1 MAVEPEPAAKRQR
14 RVWLSNNDRYQSV
27 LLNEGDI
34 GDDLRRKAKPSLN
47 EEQLAYVK
55 LVNADGAALDLFTEV
70 PAGVGGDK
78 DTAVKVVVEDG
89 MPSTSQAPRQFSS
102 TSFPSLA

>member
-14 RVWLSNNDRYQSV
+14 RVWLSNNDQYQSV
-27 LLNEGDI
+27 FLNAGDI

-70 PAGVGGDK
+70 PADVGCDR
-78 DTAVKVVVEDG
+78 DTALKVVVGDG
-89 MPSTSQAPRQFSS
+89 MPATSQAPRLFSS
-102 TSFPSLA
+102 SS